1 MVLDLDK
8 QELELLVGALG
19 GTQVRVSLDDFG
31 GEVKDESLKKAV
43 ALRDRL
49 KDALK
54 KASVEE
60 KLEESKE

>member
-19 GTQVRVSLDDFG
+19 STQVRVSLDDFG